1 MVDRRLSSNSKQNLF
16 DSVQQ
21 YLTEQPDSNV
31 LDLTDQE
38 IVDLTV
44 IYDQLTRFNE
54 LKELNLSNNNFTR
67 LPIDMSKL
75 HKVENLNLQNIEF
88 SDFSQ
93 CVKSLATMPA
103 LRSLYINLTEE
114 EQVDLIM
121 KNLPNLEYLNGLP
134 VDRDD
139 VEDQN

>member
-21 YLTEQPDSNV
+21 YLTDQPDSNM

-67 LPIDMSKL
+67 IPADMSKL

-103 LRSLYINLTEE
+103 LRSLYINLMEE

-139 VEDQN
+139 VED

>member
-21 YLTEQPDSNV
+21 YLTDQPDSNM

-67 LPIDMSKL
+67 IPTDMSKL

-103 LRSLYINLTEE
+103 LRSLYINLMEE

-139 VEDQN
+139 VED

>member
-67 LPIDMSKL
+67 VPTDMSKL

-134 VDRDD
+134 VDRED